1 MLQFPWRKLT
11 LQPRKAMPATIG
23 FMLSSAQNHSY
34 NNTDDHHQKHFPFT
48 GIMEFPELCWNS
60 ELYTFSLQSFP
71 GKNLRCEDPFGPHN
85 GCFLQQTNSEAA
97 DPLLEAFPRDW

>member
-1 MLQFPWRKLT
+1 VNT
-11 LQPRKAMPATIG
+11 ATQKNNASNNRIMTV
-23 FMLSSAQNHSY
+23 MLSSAQNHSY
-34 NNTDDHHQKHFPFT
+34 NNTEDRHQKHFPFT

-71 GKNLRCEDPFGPHN
+71 GKNLRYEDPFGPHN
-85 GCFLQQTNSEAA
+85 GHFLQRTNSEAA